1 LGSAYTRDVRF
12 GFQVL
17 DENSGD
23 EGNRNLHDI
32 SEEMTT
38 PAWAQHCGGVR
49 SNNRGVGVSG
59 TSNPNEEGAAT
70 GTSRAQARDRD
81 ELISSNRAEGETLDD
96 GRWAVD
102 EVFGD
107 NRNWNKLDRMIQ
119 PSTRARTLFV
129 VGAIVPPLLVLN
141 IILHCRSQVSHPPS
155 LTCGPIAHSW

>member
-1 LGSAYTRDVRF
+1 
-12 GFQVL
+12 
-17 DENSGD
+17 
-23 EGNRNLHDI
+23 
-32 SEEMTT
+32 MTT

-141 IILHCRSQVSHPPS
+141 IILHCRSQDDYLKKWARYSAYALGMWVCLGVLWTILALSALGGS
-155 LTCGPIAHSW
+155 SGR